1 MSCLYILEINL
12 LSVPSLA
19 SIFSPSKLS
28 FHLMISFVVEKLLSL
43 IRSHLFIFVFI
54 FVTLGGGLKKILLRF
69 MSKGVLPMF
78 SSKNFIY
85 PALHLGL
92 YSVLSLFLC
101 MGHCCPFCILR
112 IG

>member
-1 MSCLYILEINL
+1 MS
-12 LSVPSLA
+12 VA
-19 SIFSPSKLS
+19 SFANIFSHPEDCFFIL
-28 FHLMISFVVEKLLSL
+28 FMISFVVQKFLSL